1 MTLLASEISSLT
13 EKLAEVRKEF
23 GENQT
28 VLIKLREELHAEE
41 AVISREK
48 HALNETDNALDNL
61 QERLLVETEK
71 LEQLEG
77 ERNLQLERKKHSSEN
92 EQVYAETLAAI
103 TEKLLPW
110 KSKKKF

>member
-1 MTLLASEISSLT
+1 M
-13 EKLAEVRKEF
+13 
-23 GENQT
+23 
-28 VLIKLREELHAEE
+28 REELHAEE

-48 HALNETDNALDNL
+48 QALNETDIALDKL

-103 TEKLLPW
+103 TEKNYCIGRA
-110 KSKKKF
+110 KRSSKQLKTRKRNGT

>member
-1 MTLLASEISSLT
+1 NRVQDILYELEGQLEPLEMQASIAKDYLFQQEELEKYEVTLLASEISSLT

-48 HALNETDNALDNL
+48 QALNETDIAL
-61 QERLLVETEK
+61 
-71 LEQLEG
+71 
-77 ERNLQLERKKHSSEN
+77 
-92 EQVYAETLAAI
+92 
-103 TEKLLPW
+103 
-110 KSKKKF
+110 